1 MSDLVIAAMILGAYL
16 LGSVPFGLL
25 LGKRQGID
33 VRNMG
38 SGNIGASNVARNLGK
53 KTGILVLFLDAAKAA
68 GPTLLARMLFERGE
82 IAIEVLAAVALAGIC
97 GHCYSVWLK
106 FQGGKGVATSL
117 GVFLVIDPA
126 LAGIGILIFAGLYAA
141 FRMVSIGS
149 VSAAASFPFLLWI
162 FDRPPTLV
170 QLGIAVA
177 LIIVIKHRS
186 NLVRLFQGSENK
198 L

>member
-1 MSDLVIAAMILGAYL
+1 MSAPLIAALIAGAYL
-16 LGSVPFGLL
+16 LGSIPFGLL
-25 LGKRQGID
+25 LGKRQGVD
-33 VRNMG
+33 VRNLG

-53 KTGILVLFLDAAKAA
+53 KTGMVVLLLDALKAA
-68 GPTLLARMLFERGE
+68 GPTLVARILFERGE
-82 IAIEVLAAVALAGIC
+82 LPIEALAGVALAGIC

-106 FQGGKGVATSL
+106 FRGGKGVATSL

-126 LAGIGILIFAGLYAA
+126 LAGIGVLIFAGLYAA
-141 FRMVSIGS
+141 FRMVSVGS

-162 FDRPPTLV
+162 FGRPAALV

-177 LIIVIKHRS
+177 LIILIKHRS